1 MESIAVLTLVI
12 NDVGETDNITRKIDY
27 DITSGNSS
35 LSESTSI
42 NSLTSDVSTKSLI
55 INMTAPESGTLSIT
69 IPRSIIDSRIVDR
82 DDTGMIV
89 CGDDIT
95 CDCTIDDIFYVIID
109 GEEIIHTE
117 TATTTDRTIII
128 PFMESSEVMEII
140 GTSVIEDLY
149 TIGDGIAVAT
159 DIRIR

>member
-1 MESIAVLTLVI
+1 METFSVLTLVI
-12 NDVGETDNITRKIDY
+12 NDVGETENITQKIDY
-27 DITSGNSS
+27 DMTSGNSV
-35 LSESTSI
+35 
-42 NSLTSDVSTKSLI
+42 NNLTSDVNTKSLI
-55 INMTAPESGTLSIT
+55 INMTAPESGTINIT
-69 IPRSIIDSRIVDR
+69 IPRSIIDSRR

-89 CGDDIT
+89 CGEG

>member
-1 MESIAVLTLVI
+1 MESIAVFTLVI

-69 IPRSIIDSRIVDR
+69 MPRSIIDSKSSWDA
-82 DDTGMIV
+82 DM
-89 CGDDIT
+89 
-95 CDCTIDDIFYVIID
+95 DDIFLISLD
-109 GEEIIHTE
+109 GEEIEHVE
-117 TATTTDRTIII
+117 ESYQTDISDSRMITI
-128 PFMESSEVMEII
+128 PFHQGSEVIEII

>member
-1 MESIAVLTLVI
+1 METFSVLTLVI
-12 NDVGETDNITRKIDY
+12 NDVGETENITQKIDY
-27 DITSGNSS
+27 DMTSGNSV
-35 LSESTSI
+35 
-42 NSLTSDVSTKSLI
+42 NSLTSDVNTKSLI
-55 INMTAPESGTLSIT
+55 INMTAPESGTLNIT
-69 IPRSIIDSRIVDR
+69 IPRSIIDSRR

-89 CGDDIT
+89 CGEG

-149 TIGDGIAVAT
+149 TIGDGIAMAT
-159 DIRIR
+159 DIRV

>member
-1 MESIAVLTLVI
+1 METFSVLTLVI
-12 NDVGETDNITRKIDY
+12 NDVGETENITQKIDY
-27 DITSGNSS
+27 DMTSGNSV
-35 LSESTSI
+35 
-42 NSLTSDVSTKSLI
+42 NNLTSDVNTKSLI
-55 INMTAPESGTLSIT
+55 INMTAPESGTLNIT
-69 IPRSIIDSRIVDR
+69 IPRSIIDSRVVDR

-140 GTSVIEDLY
+140 GTTVIEDLY
-149 TIGDGIAVAT
+149 TIGDGIAMAT
-159 DIRIR
+159 DIRV

>member
-1 MESIAVLTLVI
+1 METFSVLTLVI
-12 NDVGETDNITRKIDY
+12 NDVGETENITQKIDY
-27 DITSGNSS
+27 DMTSGNSV
-35 LSESTSI
+35 
-42 NSLTSDVSTKSLI
+42 NSLTSDVNTKSLI
-55 INMTAPESGTLSIT
+55 INMTAPESGTINIT
-69 IPRSIIDSRIVDR
+69 IPRSIIDSRVVDR

-140 GTSVIEDLY
+140 GTTVIEDLY
-149 TIGDGIAVAT
+149 TIGDGIAMAT
-159 DIRIR
+159 DIRV

>member
-1 MESIAVLTLVI
+1 METFSVLTLVI
-12 NDVGETDNITRKIDY
+12 NDVGETENITQKIDY
-27 DITSGNSS
+27 DMTSGNSV
-35 LSESTSI
+35 
-42 NSLTSDVSTKSLI
+42 NNLTSDVNTKSLI
-55 INMTAPESGTLSIT
+55 INMTAPESGTINIT
-69 IPRSIIDSRIVDR
+69 IPRSIIDSRR

-89 CGDDIT
+89 CGEG

-149 TIGDGIAVAT
+149 TIGDGIAMAT

>member
-1 MESIAVLTLVI
+1 METFSVLTLVI
-12 NDVGETDNITRKIDY
+12 NDVGETENITQKIDY
-27 DITSGNSS
+27 DMTSGNSV
-35 LSESTSI
+35 
-42 NSLTSDVSTKSLI
+42 NNLTSDVNTKSLI
-55 INMTAPESGTLSIT
+55 INMTAPESGTINIT
-69 IPRSIIDSRIVDR
+69 IPRSIIDSRVVDR

-140 GTSVIEDLY
+140 GTTVIEDLY
-149 TIGDGIAVAT
+149 TIGDGIAMAT
-159 DIRIR
+159 DIRIK

>member
-1 MESIAVLTLVI
+1 METFSVLTLVI
-12 NDVGETDNITRKIDY
+12 NDVGETENITQKIDY
-27 DITSGNSS
+27 DMTSGNSV
-35 LSESTSI
+35 
-42 NSLTSDVSTKSLI
+42 NSLTSDVNTKSLI
-55 INMTAPESGTLSIT
+55 INMTAPESGTINIT
-69 IPRSIIDSRIVDR
+69 IPRSIIDSRR

-149 TIGDGIAVAT
+149 TIGDGIAMAT

>member
-1 MESIAVLTLVI
+1 
-12 NDVGETDNITRKIDY
+12 
-27 DITSGNSS
+27 
-35 LSESTSI
+35 
-42 NSLTSDVSTKSLI
+42 
-55 INMTAPESGTLSIT
+55 
-69 IPRSIIDSRIVDR
+69 VDR

-159 DIRIR
+159 DIRIK

>member
-1 MESIAVLTLVI
+1 METFSVLTLVI
-12 NDVGETDNITRKIDY
+12 NDVGETENITQKIDY
-27 DITSGNSS
+27 DMTSGNSV
-35 LSESTSI
+35 
-42 NSLTSDVSTKSLI
+42 NSLTSDVNTKSLM
-55 INMTAPESGTLSIT
+55 INMTSPESGTINIT
-69 IPRSIIDSRIVDR
+69 IPRSIIDSRVVDR

-140 GTSVIEDLY
+140 GTTVIEDLY
-149 TIGDGIAVAT
+149 TIGDGIAMAT

>member
-1 MESIAVLTLVI
+1 MESIAVFTLVI
-12 NDVGETDNITRKIDY
+12 NDVGETENITQKIDY
-27 DITSGNSS
+27 DMTSGSV
-35 LSESTSI
+35 
-42 NSLTSDVSTKSLI
+42 NSLTSDVNTKSLI
-55 INMTAPESGTLSIT
+55 INMTAPESGTLNIT
-69 IPRSIIDSRIVDR
+69 IPRSIINSRTR
-82 DDTGMIV
+82 SLSEDTTE
-89 CGDDIT
+89 CGEG

-149 TIGDGIAVAT
+149 TIGDGIAMAT

>member
-1 MESIAVLTLVI
+1 METFSVLTLVI
-12 NDVGETDNITRKIDY
+12 NDVGETENITQKIDY
-27 DITSGNSS
+27 DMTSGNSV
-35 LSESTSI
+35 
-42 NSLTSDVSTKSLI
+42 NNLTSDVNTKSLI
-55 INMTAPESGTLSIT
+55 INMTAPESGTINIT
-69 IPRSIIDSRIVDR
+69 IPRSIIDSRVVDR

-89 CGDDIT
+89 CGEG

-149 TIGDGIAVAT
+149 TIGDGIAMAT

>member
-1 MESIAVLTLVI
+1 METFSVLTLVI
-12 NDVGETDNITRKIDY
+12 NDVGETENITQKIDY
-27 DITSGNSS
+27 DMTSGNSV
-35 LSESTSI
+35 
-42 NSLTSDVSTKSLI
+42 NSLTSDVNTKSLI
-55 INMTAPESGTLSIT
+55 INMTAPESGTINIT
-69 IPRSIIDSRIVDR
+69 IPRSIIDSRR

-89 CGDDIT
+89 CGEG

-149 TIGDGIAVAT
+149 TIGDGIAMAT

>member
-1 MESIAVLTLVI
+1 METFSVLTLVI
-12 NDVGETDNITRKIDY
+12 NDVGETENITQKIDY
-27 DITSGNSS
+27 DMTSGNSV
-35 LSESTSI
+35 
-42 NSLTSDVSTKSLI
+42 NSLTSDVNTKSLI
-55 INMTAPESGTLSIT
+55 INMTAPESGTLNIT
-69 IPRSIIDSRIVDR
+69 IPRSIIDSRR

-89 CGDDIT
+89 CGEG

>member
-1 MESIAVLTLVI
+1 MESIAVFILVI

-27 DITSGNSS
+27 EITRSPITGNSS

-55 INMTAPESGTLSIT
+55 INMTASESGTLSIT
-69 IPRSIIDSRIVDR
+69 IPRSIIDSKDA
-82 DDTGMIV
+82 DM
-89 CGDDIT
+89 
-95 CDCTIDDIFYVIID
+95 DDIFLISLD
-109 GEEIIHTE
+109 GEEIEHVEESGTSDSRMITV
-117 TATTTDRTIII
+117 
-128 PFMESSEVMEII
+128 PFHQGSEVMEII

-159 DIRIR
+159 DIRIC

>member
-1 MESIAVLTLVI
+1 METFSVLTLVI
-12 NDVGETDNITRKIDY
+12 NDVGETENITQKIDY
-27 DITSGNSS
+27 DMTSGNSV
-35 LSESTSI
+35 
-42 NSLTSDVSTKSLI
+42 NSLTSDVNTKSLI
-55 INMTAPESGTLSIT
+55 INMTAPESGTLNIT
-69 IPRSIIDSRIVDR
+69 IPRSIIDSRR

-89 CGDDIT
+89 CGEG

-140 GTSVIEDLY
+140 GTTVIEDLY
-149 TIGDGIAVAT
+149 TIGDGIAMAT

>member
-12 NDVGETDNITRKIDY
+12 NDIGECANVTQKIDY
-27 DITSGNSS
+27 DMTSG
-35 LSESTSI
+35 SI
-42 NSLTSDVSTKSLI
+42 NSLTSDVDTKSLI
-55 INMTAPESGTLSIT
+55 IDITAPESGTLSIT
-69 IPRSIIDSRIVDR
+69 IPRSIIDSRTR
-82 DDTGMIV
+82 SLSEATTE
-89 CGDDIT
+89 CGEG

-140 GTSVIEDLY
+140 GTSVMEDFY

-159 DIRIR
+159 DIRIK

>member
-1 MESIAVLTLVI
+1 METFSVLTLVI
-12 NDVGETDNITRKIDY
+12 NDIGETSDITQKIDY
-27 DITSGNSS
+27 DMTSGSV
-35 LSESTSI
+35 
-42 NSLTSDVSTKSLI
+42 NSLTSDVNTKSLI
-55 INMTAPESGTLSIT
+55 INMTAPESGTINIT
-69 IPRSIIDSRIVDR
+69 IPRSIIDSRR

-89 CGDDIT
+89 CGEG

-117 TATTTDRTIII
+117 TATATDRTIII
-128 PFMESSEVMEII
+128 PFMESSDVMEII

-149 TIGDGIAVAT
+149 TIGDGIAMAT

>member
-1 MESIAVLTLVI
+1 METFSVLTLVI
-12 NDVGETDNITRKIDY
+12 NDVGETENITQKIDY
-27 DITSGNSS
+27 DMTSGNSV
-35 LSESTSI
+35 
-42 NSLTSDVSTKSLI
+42 NNLTSDVNTKSLI
-55 INMTAPESGTLSIT
+55 INMTAPESGTINIT
-69 IPRSIIDSRIVDR
+69 IPRSIIDSRR

-89 CGDDIT
+89 CGEG
-95 CDCTIDDIFYVIID
+95 CDCIVDDIFYVIID

-149 TIGDGIAVAT
+149 TIGDGIAMAT

>member
-1 MESIAVLTLVI
+1 METFSVLTLVI
-12 NDVGETDNITRKIDY
+12 NDVGETENITQKIDY
-27 DITSGNSS
+27 DMTSGNSV
-35 LSESTSI
+35 
-42 NSLTSDVSTKSLI
+42 NNLTSDVNTKSLI
-55 INMTAPESGTLSIT
+55 INMTAPESGTLNIT
-69 IPRSIIDSRIVDR
+69 IPRSIIDSRR

-89 CGDDIT
+89 CGEG

-140 GTSVIEDLY
+140 GTTVIEDLY
-149 TIGDGIAVAT
+149 TIGDGIAMAT

>member
-1 MESIAVLTLVI
+1 METFSVLTLVI
-12 NDVGETDNITRKIDY
+12 NDVGETENITQKIDY
-27 DITSGNSS
+27 DMTSGNSV
-35 LSESTSI
+35 
-42 NSLTSDVSTKSLI
+42 NSLTSDVNTKSLI
-55 INMTAPESGTLSIT
+55 INMTAPESGTINIT
-69 IPRSIIDSRIVDR
+69 IPRSIINSRVVDR

-140 GTSVIEDLY
+140 GTTVIEDLY
-149 TIGDGIAVAT
+149 TIGDGIAMAT

>member
-1 MESIAVLTLVI
+1 MCIMETFSVLTLVI
-12 NDVGETDNITRKIDY
+12 NDVGETENITQKIDY
-27 DITSGNSS
+27 DMTSGNSV
-35 LSESTSI
+35 
-42 NSLTSDVSTKSLI
+42 NSLTSDVNTKSLI
-55 INMTAPESGTLSIT
+55 INMTAPESGTLNIT
-69 IPRSIIDSRIVDR
+69 IPRSIIDSRR

-89 CGDDIT
+89 CGEG

-140 GTSVIEDLY
+140 GTTVIEDLY
-149 TIGDGIAVAT
+149 TIGDGIAMAT
-159 DIRIR
+159 DIRV